1 MTTQPVLR
9 ADTASPRL
17 PEEPAHILGSDA
29 EAIEIAHRLA
39 AGFAQGAAERDRE
52 RRLPFAEI
60 EAFSRSGLWSLNVPK
75 AYGGPGASYAT
86 VAEVF
91 AIISA
96 ADPSIG
102 QIPQSHLSLIDLIR
116 FKPEEKERRALYELA
131 LRGVR
136 FGNAVS
142 ETGGKNVKDWRT
154 TLTPA
159 PAGFTVT
166 GRKFYATGA
175 LFAHIVPVAVLDAN
189 GKGHLAFIDRD
200 TPGLEIID
208 DWSGFGQR
216 TTASGTVIL
225 DNVFVPAARVVPTH
239 QAYDT
244 PSVHGP
250 VSQIIHAGID
260 LGIARGA
267 FADTLDFVRGKS
279 RPWIDSR
286 LERAADDPYII
297 RDIGDLHIR
306 LHAAEAL
313 LHKAG
318 RIIDAGLADENPDSV
333 AAASIAVAEARV
345 LTDDVALLATSK
357 LFELAGASATL
368 GKYNLDRHWR
378 NARTHTL
385 HDPVRWKYHA
395 IGNYALN
402 GIKPPRHLWS

>member
-1 MTTQPVLR
+1 LTTQPVLR
-9 ADTASPRL
+9 ADVASPRL

-39 AGFAQGAAERDRE
+39 ADFVQGAADRDRE

-142 ETGGKNVKDWRT
+142 ETGGKNVKDWKT

-159 PAGFTVT
+159 PGGFTVT

-175 LFAHIVPVAVLDAN
+175 LFAHIVPVAALDAN
-189 GKGHLAFIDRD
+189 RKGHLAFIDRH
-200 TPGLEIID
+200 TSGLEIID
-208 DWSGFGQR
+208 DWSGFGQK

-239 QAYDT
+239 LAYDT

-250 VSQIIHAGID
+250 VSQIIRAGID

-333 AAASIAVAEARV
+333 ASASIAVAEARV